1 MNKKIALYFAPM
13 LLAGC
18 VTQQANVRRDV
29 PAGATPAQQQQNMP
43 ARAPAPVVSPAAAA
57 APAPVRPSSPSLQRA
72 IEDTVLCRVAV
83 HPHELNARMA
93 KEGVL
98 AGPARKDQAGSD
110 IYRLRTPIAV
120 LGMPIKT
127 ISFWGDDESDAGQWV
142 AVTVDGTAQS
152 VVKALTAKGIRLK
165 KVPRR
170 ETYEYRARDYG
181 TVQVISEKGADIRIG
196 CAVGLD

>member
-1 MNKKIALYFAPM
+1 MNKKIALYFAPV

-18 VTQQANVRRDV
+18 VTQQANVRRDM

-43 ARAPAPVVSPAAAA
+43 VRAPVASPAAPA
-57 APAPVRPSSPSLQRA
+57 APAPAAVRPISPSLQRA
-72 IEDTVLCRVAV
+72 IEDTVLCRTAL
-83 HPHELNARMA
+83 HPQELNARMA

-98 AGPARKDQAGSD
+98 AGPAKKDQAGSD

-152 VVKALTAKGIRLK
+152 VVKALTAKGIKLK
-165 KVPRR
+165 KVPKR
-170 ETYEYRARDYG
+170 ETYEYKAKDYG